1 MKMWLPAL
9 AGVVF
14 GAMLSTAAAQ
24 EKKYSPGASDT
35 EIKIGHTIPYSG
47 PVSAYGSAGRA
58 LAGYFKML
66 NSQGGINGRQINFIS
81 LDDAYSPP
89 KTVEQTRKLV
99 EQDQVLLIFGN
110 VGTPTN
116 TAIHKYLNS
125 KKVPQLMISTG
136 ASKFNDTAGF
146 PWTTPLYPS
155 YHLEQKIYA
164 QHILKH
170 RPDAKIGVIYP
181 NDDFGKD
188 HLAGLKEALGAKGKA
203 MLVAEQSYETTD
215 PTIDSQII
223 ALKASGATVF
233 VNISTP
239 KFAAQAIRK
248 AKDIGWAPLHL
259 VVNASSSISSV
270 LVPAGLEN
278 SVGLITAA
286 FIKTT
291 SDPAWADDAD
301 VKDYV
306 AFMKKWVP
314 QDNPDDAFCAMG
326 FLAAS
331 VLRDV
336 LTRAGD
342 DLTRENVMKMAKS
355 IDGLRPP
362 LMLPGIALKTTPQDV
377 AAYSNLRLQRFDGTR
392 WVLMD

>member
-1 MKMWLPAL
+1 MKTWLPAL
-9 AGVVF
+9 AGVVL

-24 EKKYSPGASDT
+24 EKKYGPGASDT

-58 LAGYFKML
+58 LSGYFKML
-66 NSQGGINGRQINFIS
+66 NSQGGINGRQVNFIS

-89 KTVEQTRKLV
+89 KTVEQTRKMV

-136 ASKFNDTAGF
+136 ASKFNDTANF

-164 QHILKH
+164 QYILKH
-170 RPDAKIGVIYP
+170 QPDAKIGVIYP

-188 HLAGLKEALGAKGKA
+188 HLAGLKEALGPKAKA

-291 SDPAWADDAD
+291 SDPAWAEDAD
-301 VKDYV
+301 VQDYV

-336 LTRAGD
+336 LTRAGN

-362 LMLPGIALKTTPQDV
+362 LILPGLALKTTPQDV
-377 AAYSNLRLQRFDGTR
+377 AAYHDLRLQRFDGKR